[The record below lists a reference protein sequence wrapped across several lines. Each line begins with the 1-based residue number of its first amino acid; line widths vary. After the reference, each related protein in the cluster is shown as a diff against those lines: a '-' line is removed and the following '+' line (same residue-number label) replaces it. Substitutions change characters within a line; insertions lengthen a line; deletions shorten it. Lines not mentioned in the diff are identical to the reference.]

1 MKETETTVTEV
12 LQLTV
17 TVEKKIK
24 DCIDPEELRQE
35 IMYAINHKATE
46 KYPAQAKQKGFIIK
60 VGLTTE

>member
-1 MKETETTVTEV
+1 M
-12 LQLTV
+12 